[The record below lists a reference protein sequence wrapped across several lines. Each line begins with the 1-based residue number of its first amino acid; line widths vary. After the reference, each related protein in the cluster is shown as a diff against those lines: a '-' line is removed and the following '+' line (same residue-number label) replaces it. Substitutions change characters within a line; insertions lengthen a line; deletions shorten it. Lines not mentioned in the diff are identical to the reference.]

1 MTSIRV
7 ETHEAVVPSIETW
20 WLRPTSYWQPA
31 HIVTSA
37 WLQHAPFA
45 SWLMDV
51 VRPRRVVELGTHYGF
66 SFFTFAEAIRRLGL
80 DAEIVALDTWAGDD
94 QAGFYGEDVFE
105 SVRTVAESEYGGF
118 TRLLRGYFS
127 ESRPLFDD
135 HTVDLL
141 HIDGR
146 HGYDDVKEDFH
157 QWVDTVR
164 AGGAILF
171 HDIAERERGFGV
183 WRLWNELSGTY
194 PSFAFEHGHGL
205 GVIGIGD
212 GFAPELHR
220 LFDAGDETRAR
231 IRADYEALGAV
242 VERQAALEAMP
253 AEIDSLHHVVGSLQ
267 DAVGSLR
274 GDVESLHSTVLHRE
288 REIAEYRNS
297 TSWKVTRPLRALG
310 RVIHRPGR

>member
-1 MTSIRV
+1 MMPISV
-7 ETHEAVVPSIETW
+7 VTHEVVVPSTETW

-45 SWLMDV
+45 AWLVDV
-51 VRPRRVVELGTHYGF
+51 VRPRRLIELGTHYGF
-66 SFFTFAEAIRRLGL
+66 SFFTFAEAFRRLGL
-80 DAEIVALDTWAGDD
+80 EGEILALDTWAGDE
-94 QAGFYGEDVFE
+94 QAGFYGEDVFD

-127 ESRPLFDD
+127 ESRPLVED
-135 HTVDLL
+135 HTTDLL

-146 HGYDDVKEDFH
+146 HGYDDVKEDFL

-164 AGGAILF
+164 PGGAILF
-171 HDIAERERGFGV
+171 HDIAERDRGFGV
-183 WRLWNELSGTY
+183 WRLWNELSDTY

-212 GFAPELHR
+212 GFAPELR
-220 LFDAGDETRAR
+220 QLFEAGDETRAR
-231 IRADYEALGAV
+231 IRSDYEALGAV

-253 AEIDSLHHVVGSLQ
+253 AEIDSLHDAVGSLQ
-267 DAVGSLR
+267 DLIGSLR
-274 GDVESLHSTVLHRE
+274 RDVESLRSTVHHRD
-288 REIAEYRNS
+288 REIEGYRTS